1 MVLGTPGGRGSGGV
15 FIGEG
20 RDVGSLS
27 KRYKV
32 IDLLLS
38 QTMSQQFRLQ
48 SRYVLLTYS
57 QCGDLDPQLV
67 CDHLATIPA
76 ECLIGRE
83 NHADGGIHLHAFVD
97 FGRRVNIRDQRL
109 FDVDG
114 RHPNIQ
120 PCGRTPQKMLD
131 YAIKDGDVVA
141 GGLDPDLGGEDVSG
155 DGTVWHTIANAET
168 VDRFWELVRELA
180 PRALLCNHQS
190 LRAYADWH
198 YRPPAVAYRHPC
210 ELRIVSDHVPELDYW
225 VRDNLSG
232 VGKSYT
238 YGPAR
243 AASRCAGAQAA
254 TCSDGPL
261 VRWFTSYTWPPAVK
275 R

>member
-1 MVLGTPGGRGSGGV
+1 MSSSPTPNAATWIPSWSATISRRYQLSVSLDERITLMEAFISTLSLTLDGELTYEINDSSMLTAATRTYNLAVEHRKRCSIMRSRMATWSPEDLIPTSEEKMFQEMALSG
-15 FIGEG
+15 IQL
-20 RDVGSLS
+20 RMQ
-27 KRYKV
+27 R
-32 IDLLLS
+32 
-38 QTMSQQFRLQ
+38 
-48 SRYVLLTYS
+48 LLT
-57 QCGDLDPQLV
+57 
-67 CDHLATIPA
+67 
-76 ECLIGRE
+76 
-83 NHADGGIHLHAFVD
+83 AF
-97 FGRRVNIRDQRL
+97 GNL
-109 FDVDG
+109 F
-114 RHPNIQ
+114 
-120 PCGRTPQKMLD
+120 
-131 YAIKDGDVVA
+131 
-141 GGLDPDLGGEDVSG
+141 
-155 DGTVWHTIANAET
+155 
-168 VDRFWELVRELA
+168 ELA

-261 VRWFTSYTWPPAVK
+261 VRWFTSYTWASGG
-275 R
+275 